1 MATETDPASE
11 HTGRTSQPGLDG
23 ELTDALVRSRR
34 YFTRAEVSKDLRTL
48 RKKGGRRADDF
59 YRDRWSHDKVVRS
72 THGVNCTGSCSWKVY
87 VKDGIITW
95 EAQQTDYP
103 SVGPDSPEYEPRG
116 CPRGAAFSWYTY
128 SPTRVRYPYVRGVLL
143 AMYREAKARLGD
155 PVAAWADIVSDPERS
170 RTYKAARGKGGLVR
184 ASWDE
189 AVEMVA
195 AAHVHT
201 IKEYGPDRLAGFSPI
216 PAMSMVSH
224 AAGARFYSLLGGV
237 MLSFYDWYADL
248 PVASPQ
254 VFGDQT
260 DVPESGDW
268 WDAGYLIMWGSNLP
282 VTRTPDA
289 HWMVEARYR
298 GQKVVAVSPDYA
310 DNVKFADEWLPA
322 QPGTDGALAMA
333 MGHVVLKEFFVDR
346 RTPYFEE
353 YVKRFTDLPFLVALD
368 EVAGEPGTYAPG
380 KFLTAADLGGAH
392 AEAEHPE
399 FRTVLLDAEGRPVV
413 PNGTLGDRFGEG
425 GAGKWNLELGD
436 IDPLLSAEGG
446 DEAPVTVRLP
456 RFDAP
461 DGGAGLLRRGVPV
474 RRIAGRPVTTVFDL
488 LLAQYGVGRPGLP
501 GRWPTSYEDADEPYT
516 PAWQSAITGV
526 DAERAARIAREFAA
540 NAEESR
546 GRSMIVMGAGTNHWF
561 HSDTIY
567 RAFLTLTTLTGC
579 QGVNGGGWAHY
590 VGQEKVRPL
599 TGYSALATASDWN
612 RPARQMIQTAYW
624 YLHGDQFR
632 YDPFSADALAAAGT
646 EGRTGRPAGTEE
658 PAGHDGRD
666 GTATDGPDGVAA
678 DGDAAAGADGPSG
691 AAPGGPFAGLSTA
704 DVIAASARM
713 GWMPSYPTFDRNPL
727 DLADEAEAAGRPVAE
742 HIVDELTSGRLG
754 FAGEDPDAPENFPR
768 VLTVWRANL
777 LGSSAKGNEYFL
789 KHLLGTDHSVR
800 AAEAPPEARP
810 RDVVWREEAPTGKLD
825 LLLTLDFRMTSTTV
839 FSDVVLPAA
848 TWYEK
853 HDLSSTDMHPFVHA
867 FNPAIAPP
875 WQTRTDWDAFV
886 TLARAFSTLAAT
898 HLGVRKDVVAAPLL
912 HDTPDELANPHG
924 RVRDWKA
931 GECEPEPGRTMPK
944 LLTVERD
951 YAAVADRM
959 TALGPLL
966 DTLGATTK
974 GITYKL
980 DSELEYL
987 RHKNGTVRGGAA
999 AGRPALARDVHAC
1012 ETILA
1017 LSGTTNGHL
1026 ATQGFHTLEART
1038 GTRLADLAA
1047 EHEGKRITFADTQ
1060 AAPVPVIT
1068 SPEWSGSETGGRRYS
1083 PFTVNVERGKP
1094 WHTLTGRQ
1102 HFYLDHDWMA
1112 ALGEQLPVYRPPLNM
1127 HALFGEPRIGET
1139 GELGVTVRYLTPHN
1153 KWSIHSEYQDN
1164 LFMLSLS
1171 RGGPTI
1177 WMSTQD
1183 AAKVGVRDNDWIEAV
1198 NRNGVVAARA
1208 IVSHRM
1214 PEGTVY
1220 MYHAQDRLIDV
1231 PRTETTGRRGGIHN
1245 SLTRLLIK
1253 PSHLIGG
1260 YAQLSYAFN
1269 YLGPTG
1275 NQRDEV
1281 TVIRRRTDQEVEY

>member
-1 MATETDPASE
+1 M
-11 HTGRTSQPGLDG
+11 DG
-23 ELTDALVRSRR
+23 EVAQALVRSRR
-34 YFTRAEVSKDLRTL
+34 FFTRAEVSGDLRSMH
-48 RKKGGRRADDF
+48 RKGGRQADEF

-103 SVGPDSPEYEPRG
+103 SVGPDRPEYEPRG

-143 AMYREAKARLGD
+143 QMYREAKARLGD

-170 RTYKAARGKGGLVR
+170 RRYKRARGKGGLVR
-184 ASWDE
+184 ATWAE
-189 AVEMVA
+189 AAEMAA

-201 IKEYGPDRLAGFSPI
+201 IKHHGPDRLAGFSPI

-289 HWMVEARYR
+289 HWMAEARYR

-310 DNVKFADEWLPA
+310 DNVKFADEWLAA

-346 RTPYFEE
+346 ETPYFAD
-353 YVKRFTDLPFLVALD
+353 YVRRFTDLPFLVALD
-368 EVAGEPGTYAPG
+368 ESEDEPGTYTPG
-380 KFLTAADLGGAH
+380 KFLTASDLGGEH
-392 AEAEHPE
+392 ARAENAD
-399 FRTVLLDAEGRPVV
+399 FRTVLLDGATGLPVV
-413 PNGTLGDRFGEG
+413 PGGTLGDRFGES
-425 GAGKWNLELGD
+425 GAGKWNLDLGD
-436 IDPLLSAEGG
+436 VRPLLSAEGG
-446 DEAPVTVRLP
+446 DEPPAVVGLP
-456 RFDAP
+456 RFDTP
-461 DGGAGLLRRGVPV
+461 DGGAARLRRGVPV
-474 RRIAGRPVTTVFDL
+474 RRVAGRLVTTVFDL
-488 LLAQYGVGRPGLP
+488 LLAQYGVAREGLP
-501 GRWPTSYEDADEPYT
+501 GNWPAGYDDPDEPYT
-516 PAWQSAITGV
+516 PAWQAAITGV
-526 DAERAARIAREFAA
+526 DADRAARIAREFAA
-540 NAEESR
+540 NAEDSR
-546 GRSMIVMGAGTNHWF
+546 GRSMIIMGAGTNHWF

-590 VGQEKVRPL
+590 VGQEKVRPI
-599 TGYSALATASDWN
+599 TGYSAIATASDWN

-624 YLHGDQFR
+624 YLHSDQFR
-632 YDPFSADALAAAGT
+632 YDPFSADTLAAAG
-646 EGRTGRPAGTEE
+646 A
-658 PAGHDGRD
+658 
-666 GTATDGPDGVAA
+666 
-678 DGDAAAGADGPSG
+678 
-691 AAPGGPFAGLSTA
+691 GGPFAGKSTA

-727 DLADEAEAAGRPVAE
+727 DLVDEAEREGRAPADHV
-742 HIVDELTSGRLG
+742 VDELKSGRLR

-789 KHLLGTDHSVR
+789 KHLLGTDSSVR
-800 AAEAPPEARP
+800 ATEAPPDARP
-810 RDVVWREEAPTGKLD
+810 RDVVWRDEAPEGKLD

-839 FSDVVLPAA
+839 FSDIVLPAA

-853 HDLSSTDMHPFVHA
+853 YDLSSTDMHPFVHS

-875 WQTRTDWDAFV
+875 WQTRTDFDIFH
-886 TLARAFSTLAAT
+886 TLAKEFSRQAAG
-898 HLGVRKDVVAAPLL
+898 HLGVRKDLVAAPLL
-912 HDTPDELANPHG
+912 HDTPDALATPHG

-931 GECEPEPGRTMPK
+931 GECEPVPGRTMPK
-944 LLTVERD
+944 LITVERD
-951 YAAVADRM
+951 YGAVADKM
-959 TALGPLL
+959 GALGPLL
-966 DTLGATTK
+966 DSLGATTK
-974 GITYKL
+974 GVTFKV
-980 DSELEYL
+980 DRELEYL
-987 RHKNGTVRGGAA
+987 RHKNGTVRGGVAD
-999 AGRPALARDVHAC
+999 GRPSIARDSHAC
-1012 ETILA
+1012 EAILA

-1083 PFTVNVERGKP
+1083 PFTVNVERSKP

-1102 HFYLDHDWMA
+1102 HFYLDHDWMT

-1127 HALFGEPRIGET
+1127 HALFDEPRLGET

-1208 IVSHRM
+1208 VVSHRM

-1281 TVIRRRTDQEVEY
+1281 TVIRRRANQEVEY